1 MWDFDDWEKE
11 DIIKGVCWVSIILFG
26 IIGILYI
33 VPYLSY
39 IILILGIGIPAY
51 FLIKKKRKK

>member
-1 MWDFDDWEKE
+1 MWDFENWEKE
-11 DIIKGVCWVSIILFG
+11 DIIKIICWASIILFG

-33 VPYLSY
+33 VPYISY
-39 IILILGIGIPAY
+39 VIIILGIGIPTY